1 MFHLL
6 ADKLESPATSEG
18 SWEQWQEEGFCVNPS
33 CTEALVSLR
42 LCKDKWDHFF
52 SKCVELFVEEHNEN
66 TRYSYEWTDIL
77 IIFKSLKLSCHLLL
91 LFKNHLSSI
100 KWCFAP
106 CQKCHITGW
115 DSWYE
120 SHPWPS
126 LWNKSAFHMVQHNHS
141 KELKAHLI
149 QVFHGWV
156 TPLNH
161 NSVCMR

>member
-33 CTEALVSLR
+33 CTEALVLLR
-42 LCKDKWDHFF
+42 LCEDKWDDFF

-66 TRYSYEWTDIL
+66 TRYSYEWIDIL

-100 KWCFAP
+100 KWRFAP
-106 CQKCHITGW
+106 CQKCHIIHGLRYGINLPFTLY
-115 DSWYE
+115 SIII
-120 SHPWPS
+120 PRS
-126 LWNKSAFHMVQHNHS
+126 LKF
-141 KELKAHLI
+141 KAHLL

-156 TPLNH
+156 IPLNR